1 MHKERIGQT
10 EFSFELVE
18 SKQELEELYRLRYQV
33 YCNECNFLKEEDY
46 PESKES
52 DKYDPYSLHFVA
64 RDSHGPI
71 GTARLIMDNPNG
83 FPIETHYRGSLD
95 FDIKSANHKQVAEI
109 SRLTISKSYRRRKDD
124 ELYYSKDYVDP
135 GAKPETDGL
144 KRIKPMAFGIY
155 REIYQECK
163 RRNIA
168 VWVAMMEK
176 TLWLLLRMH
185 NFAFRPVGE
194 EIDVYGPVR
203 PYVCEIGDVEKN
215 VYQKSSDNLYK
226 YFLEG
231 LEPEYHPKLPEKQ
244 LT

>member
-10 EFSFELVE
+10 EFTYELVE
-18 SKQELEELYRLRYQV
+18 SKQDLEEVYRLRYQV
-33 YCNECNFLKEEDY
+33 YCNECNFIKEEDY

-71 GTARLIMDNPNG
+71 GTVRLILDNPNS
-83 FPIETHYRGSLD
+83 FPIEAHFRGNLD
-95 FDIKSANHKQVAEI
+95 FDIKNANRKQVAEI
-109 SRLTISKSYRRRKDD
+109 SRLIISKAYRRRRDD
-124 ELYYSKDYVDP
+124 GLYYSGGYTNP
-135 GAKPETDGL
+135 GVKPEADGL

-163 RRNIA
+163 RRNIV

-185 NFAFRPVGE
+185 NFAFMPIGE

-203 PYVCEIGDVEKN
+203 PYVCKIEDVEKN
-215 VYQKSSDNLYK
+215 VYHKSSDKLYK
-226 YFLEG
+226 YFIDG
-231 LEPEYHPKLPEKQ
+231 LELKYHPKLSEEQ

>member
-10 EFSFELVE
+10 DFTFELVE

-33 YCNECNFLKEEDY
+33 YCSECNFLKEEDY

-52 DKYDPYSLHFVA
+52 DKYDPYALHFAA
-64 RDSHGPI
+64 RDSYGPI
-71 GTARLIMDNPNG
+71 GTVRLILDNPNG
-83 FPIETHYRGSLD
+83 FPMETHTGGNLD
-95 FDIKSANHKQVAEI
+95 FDIKSADRRQVAEI
-109 SRLTISKSYRRRKDD
+109 SRLAISKTYRRRKDD
-124 ELYYSKDYVDP
+124 GLYYSGGYKDFGV
-135 GAKPETDGL
+135 KPEADGL
-144 KRIKPMAFGIY
+144 KRIKPMTFGIY

-185 NFAFRPVGE
+185 NFAFRPIGE
-194 EIDVYGPVR
+194 ETDVYGPVR
-203 PYVCEIGDVEKN
+203 PYMCKIEDVENN
-215 VYQKSSDNLYK
+215 VYQKSSDKFYK
-226 YFLEG
+226 YFLDG
-231 LEPEYHPKLPEKQ
+231 LEPEYHPKLPENQ